1 MTLIEYLKLRLAV
14 KRELKLKY
22 KVEFVRRM
30 RELEDAYRMED

>member
-30 RELEDAYRMED
+30 RELEDAYRMEG

>member
-1 MTLIEYLKLRLAV
+1 MGLIEYLKLRFAV

-30 RELEDAYRMED
+30 RELEDAYRIQ